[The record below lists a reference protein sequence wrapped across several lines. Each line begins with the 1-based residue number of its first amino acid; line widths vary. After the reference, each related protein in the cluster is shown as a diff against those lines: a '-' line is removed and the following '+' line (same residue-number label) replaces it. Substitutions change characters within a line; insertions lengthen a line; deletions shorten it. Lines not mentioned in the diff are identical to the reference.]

1 MNAGSPPESGS
12 RRASSALA
20 HIGLPLVVLPMLTSL
35 EREDPSRRDAALV
48 HGAHPIVARWRV
60 TLPQSAPGIQIE
72 YNPAIAAISA
82 ALIFVVVLVLVPL
95 ERRLGLLTQRGVSGD

>member
-1 MNAGSPPESGS
+1 MRPWCTGP
-12 RRASSALA
+12 
-20 HIGLPLVVLPMLTSL
+20 I
-35 EREDPSRRDAALV
+35 PSWP
-48 HGAHPIVARWRV
+48 GGGV